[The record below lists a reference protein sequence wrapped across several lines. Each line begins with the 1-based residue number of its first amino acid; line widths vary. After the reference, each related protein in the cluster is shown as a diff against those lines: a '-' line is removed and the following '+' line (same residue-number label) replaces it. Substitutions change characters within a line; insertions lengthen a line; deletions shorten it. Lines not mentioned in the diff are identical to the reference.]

1 MYEVCLTPR
10 AVLALLLL
18 LAHDA
23 RADDA
28 GPNDLPGTSP
38 WIDLR
43 ATDPRPGIVVTEPRP
58 LVALHV
64 EGDTKVTVTTALR
77 LARLSLGEPITS
89 AMLPRIEQALLTS
102 NLFKSVK
109 LRLEDVDDGAGVI
122 LVTTFD
128 DKLSWIVAPTLYLL
142 PSSWSF
148 GVGFAENNLFG
159 DEKKLLLYG
168 QVGNQTSLFF
178 GTYFDPA
185 VWGSKLQLRFDVYLL
200 HRSIVEYENPQ
211 DDATDYTIARNTKWN
226 FLDVGALAGWR
237 WYWWLVG
244 DVRFKPAYAFFTKLE
259 ADDPVNRVKPDR
271 DGWDVSAQARIT
283 IDRRKNR
290 HGVTWGPYLQLI
302 TDVSVPGL
310 DDYDYQVFA
319 GRAYYSFKFFAEHQ
333 LEFRVSGGIG
343 RHLPVHEELVLG
355 GVSDIRGYIADQF
368 RGDRRGMA
376 RAEYSVPLFKYK
388 MFAFRALG
396 FFDAGYI
403 GYHWRDP
410 DSRNYLATQY
420 DGASWTRTDVGA
432 GFRIYVKS
440 VVLPLLGLDIARGLE
455 GKRTEVVFEV
465 GITDF

>member
-1 MYEVCLTPR
+1 
-10 AVLALLLL
+10 VLAL
-18 LAHDA
+18 ASTA
-23 RADDA
+23 RAEDA
-28 GPNDLPGTSP
+28 GPNDFPGTTP
-38 WIDLR
+38 WVDLQ
-43 ATDPRPGIVVTEPRP
+43 AQEANGAVVVEPLP
-58 LVALHV
+58 LVELRV

-77 LARLSLGEPITS
+77 LVRLSIGDPITS
-89 AMLPRIEQALLTS
+89 AMRPQLEQALLTS
-102 NLFKSVK
+102 NLFKSAKV
-109 LRLEDVDDGAGVI
+109 RLEVVQGGVV
-122 LVTTFD
+122 LVVTLD

-148 GVGFAENNLFG
+148 GAGFAENNLFG
-159 DEKKLLLYG
+159 AEKKLLLYG

-185 VWGSKLQLRFDVYLL
+185 VRGTKLQLRFDVYLL
-200 HRSIVEYENPQ
+200 HRSILEFKNPQ
-211 DDATDYTIARNTKWN
+211 GDATDYTIDRNTKWN
-226 FLDVGALAGWR
+226 FLDVGILAGWR
-237 WYWWLVG
+237 WFWWLIG

-259 ADDPVNRVKPDR
+259 TDDPANRVKPDK
-271 DGWDVSAQARIT
+271 DGWDVTLQGRIT

-310 DDYDYQVFA
+310 DDYGYQVFA
-319 GRAYYSFKFFAEHQ
+319 GRAYYSWKFFDEHQ
-333 LEFRVSGGIG
+333 LELRVSGGIG

-355 GVSDIRGYIADQF
+355 GVSDVRGYIADQF

-376 RAEYSVPLFKYK
+376 RAEYSVPMFKWN

-410 DSRNYLATQY
+410 DSRNYLPTQY

-440 VVLPLLGLDIARGLE
+440 VVLPLLGLDIARGIE